1 VTRVSG
7 KIIGKVAIVGLSAL
21 LLASCSRDGREMK
34 PPTADQTETIAIATT
49 IAESITSVQE
59 LTIAAPWQDGEQIDA
74 QFTCDGSKL
83 SPSFDIAGLPDGTVT
98 WGLSIVD
105 QMALDA
111 VHWALAN
118 VDPTINHVD
127 AGVVP
132 AGAVQSLNRLQK
144 VGYAAPCPKAGEP
157 HTYVLTV
164 YAVSQQ
170 LEVSDGMDAET
181 MLTSL
186 EAGSLGITS
195 TTFTFTR

>member
-1 VTRVSG
+1 MTRVSG

-59 LTIAAPWQDGEQIDA
+59 LTIAAPWEDGEQIDV

-170 LEVSDGMDAET
+170 LEVSDGMDAES

-195 TTFTFTR
+195 ITFTVTR

>member
-1 VTRVSG
+1 MTRFSKKLYG
-7 KIIGKVAIVGLSAL
+7 TVALVGLSAL

-49 IAESITSVQE
+49 IAETVAPVQE
-59 LTIAAPWQDGEQIDA
+59 LTIAVPWEEGAPIDA
-74 QFTCDGSKL
+74 LFTCDGSKL
-83 SPSFDIAGLPDGTVT
+83 SPSFDIAGLPEGTVT

-105 QMALDA
+105 QTAANA
-111 VHWALAN
+111 VHWVAAN
-118 VDPTINHVD
+118 IDPAINHVD

-132 AGAVQSLNRLQK
+132 AGAVQSLNRIQK
-144 VGYAAPCPKAGEP
+144 VGYAAPCPKAGEL

-186 EAGSLGITS
+186 EAGSLGIVS
-195 TTFTFTR
+195 STFTLTR

>member
-1 VTRVSG
+1 M
-7 KIIGKVAIVGLSAL
+7 IGAVAIVGICTT

-34 PPTADQTETIAIATT
+34 PPTADQTETIAVATT
-49 IAESITSVQE
+49 IAESVAPVQE
-59 LTIAAPWQDGEQIDA
+59 FSIAAPWQDGAPLDV
-74 QFTCDGSKL
+74 QFTCDGSRL
-83 SPSFDIAGLPDGTVT
+83 SPSFNLAGFPEGTVT

-105 QMALDA
+105 QTAANA
-111 VHWALAN
+111 VHWVAAN
-118 VDPTINHVD
+118 IDPAITQVD

-132 AGAVQSLNRLQK
+132 AGAVQSLNRINK

-157 HTYVLTV
+157 HTYILTV

-170 LEVSDGMDAET
+170 LEVTDGMDAET

-195 TTFTFTR
+195 TSFTFTR

>member
-1 VTRVSG
+1 MYGT
-7 KIIGKVAIVGLSAL
+7 VAIVGMSAL

-49 IAESITSVQE
+49 IAETVAPVQE
-59 LTIAAPWQDGEQIDA
+59 LTIAVPWEEGAPIDA
-74 QFTCDGSKL
+74 LFTCEGSKL
-83 SPSFDIAGLPDGTVT
+83 SPSFDIAGLPEGTVT

-105 QMALDA
+105 QTAANA
-111 VHWALAN
+111 VHWVAAN
-118 VDPTINHVD
+118 IDPAINHVD

-132 AGAVQSLNRLQK
+132 AGAVQSLNRIQK
-144 VGYAAPCPKAGEP
+144 VGYAAPCPKAGEL

-195 TTFTFTR
+195 STFTLTR

>member
-1 VTRVSG
+1 MTRFSG

-59 LTIAAPWQDGEQIDA
+59 LTIAAPWEDGEQIDV

-111 VHWALAN
+111 AHWVAAN
-118 VDPTINHVD
+118 IDPVINHVD

-195 TTFTFTR
+195 ITFTVTR

>member
-1 VTRVSG
+1 MTRVSG

-127 AGVVP
+127 AGAVP

-195 TTFTFTR
+195 ITFTVTR

>member
-1 VTRVSG
+1 MTRFSKKLFG
-7 KIIGKVAIVGLSAL
+7 AAAILGLSAL

-34 PPTADQTETIAIATT
+34 PPTADQTESIAVATT
-49 IAESITSVQE
+49 IAESVAPVQE
-59 LTIAAPWQDGEQIDA
+59 FTIAAPWQDGAPLDV
-74 QFTCDGSKL
+74 QFTCDGSRL
-83 SPSFDIAGLPDGTVT
+83 SPSFNLAGFPEGTVT

-105 QMALDA
+105 QTAANA
-111 VHWALAN
+111 VHWVAAN
-118 VDPTINHVD
+118 IDPAITQVD

-132 AGAVQSLNRLQK
+132 AGAVQSLNRINK

-157 HTYVLTV
+157 HTYILTV

-170 LEVSDGMDAET
+170 LEVTDGMDAET

-195 TTFTFTR
+195 TSFTFTR

>member
-1 VTRVSG
+1 MYG
-7 KIIGKVAIVGLSAL
+7 AAAIVGMSAL

-49 IAESITSVQE
+49 IAESVAPVQE
-59 LTIAAPWQDGEQIDA
+59 FTIAAPWEEGGPLDSV
-74 QFTCDGSKL
+74 FTCDGDKL
-83 SPSFDIAGLPDGTVT
+83 SPSFDIAGLPEGTVT

-105 QMALDA
+105 QTAGDA
-111 VHWALAN
+111 VHWAAAN
-118 VDPTINHVD
+118 IDPAINHVD

-132 AGAVQSLNRLQK
+132 AGAVQSLNRVNK

-170 LEVSDGMDAET
+170 LEVSDGMDAKT
-181 MLTSL
+181 MLTSI

-195 TTFTFTR
+195 ITFSVTR

>member
-1 VTRVSG
+1 MTRVSG

-59 LTIAAPWQDGEQIDA
+59 LTIAAPWEDGEQIDA

-127 AGVVP
+127 AGAVP

-195 TTFTFTR
+195 ITFTVTR

>member
-1 VTRVSG
+1 MY
-7 KIIGKVAIVGLSAL
+7 GKVAIVGMSVL

-49 IAESITSVQE
+49 IAETVAPVQE
-59 LTIAAPWQDGEQIDA
+59 LTIAVPWEEGQPIDA
-74 QFTCDGSKL
+74 LFTCDGSKL
-83 SPSFDIAGLPDGTVT
+83 SPSFDIAGLPEGTVT

-105 QMALDA
+105 QTAANA
-111 VHWALAN
+111 VHWVAAN
-118 VDPTINHVD
+118 IDPAINHVD

-157 HTYVLTV
+157 HPYVLTV

>member
-1 VTRVSG
+1 LYGT
-7 KIIGKVAIVGLSAL
+7 VALVGLSAL

-49 IAESITSVQE
+49 IAETVAPVQE
-59 LTIAAPWQDGEQIDA
+59 LTIAVPWEEGAPIDA
-74 QFTCDGSKL
+74 LFTCDGSKL
-83 SPSFDIAGLPDGTVT
+83 SPSFDIAGLPEGTVT

-105 QMALDA
+105 QTAANA
-111 VHWALAN
+111 VHWVAAN
-118 VDPTINHVD
+118 IDPAINHVD

-132 AGAVQSLNRLQK
+132 AGAVQSLNRIQK
-144 VGYAAPCPKAGEP
+144 VGYAAPCPKAGEL

-186 EAGSLGITS
+186 EAGSLGIVS
-195 TTFTFTR
+195 STFTLTR

>member
-1 VTRVSG
+1 MTRVSG

-59 LTIAAPWQDGEQIDA
+59 LTIAAPWEDGEQIDA

-83 SPSFDIAGLPDGTVT
+83 SPSFDIAGLPEGTVT

-105 QMALDA
+105 QTALDA
-111 VHWALAN
+111 AHWVAAN
-118 VDPTINHVD
+118 IDPAINHVD

>member
-1 VTRVSG
+1 MTRFSKKVYG
-7 KIIGKVAIVGLSAL
+7 TVAIVGMSAL

-49 IAESITSVQE
+49 IAETVAPVQE
-59 LTIAAPWQDGEQIDA
+59 LTIAVPWEEGAPIDA
-74 QFTCDGSKL
+74 LFTCDGSKL
-83 SPSFDIAGLPDGTVT
+83 SPSFDIAGLPEGTVT

-105 QMALDA
+105 QTAANA
-111 VHWALAN
+111 VHWVAAN
-118 VDPTINHVD
+118 IDPAINHVD

-132 AGAVQSLNRLQK
+132 AGAVQSLNRIQK
-144 VGYAAPCPKAGEP
+144 VGYAAPCPKAGEL

-195 TTFTFTR
+195 STFTLTR

>member
-1 VTRVSG
+1 VTRFSKKMYG
-7 KIIGKVAIVGLSAL
+7 TVALVGLSAL

-49 IAESITSVQE
+49 IAETVAPVQE
-59 LTIAAPWQDGEQIDA
+59 LTIAVPWEEGAPIDA
-74 QFTCDGSKL
+74 LFTCDGSKL
-83 SPSFDIAGLPDGTVT
+83 SPSFDIAGLPEGTVT

-105 QMALDA
+105 QTAANA
-111 VHWALAN
+111 VHWVAAN
-118 VDPTINHVD
+118 IDPAINHVD

-132 AGAVQSLNRLQK
+132 AGAVQSLNRIQK
-144 VGYAAPCPKAGEP
+144 VGYAAPCPKAGEL

-186 EAGSLGITS
+186 EAGSLGIVS
-195 TTFTFTR
+195 SAFTLTR

>member
-1 VTRVSG
+1 VTRFSG

-59 LTIAAPWQDGEQIDA
+59 LTIAAPWEDGEQIDA

-111 VHWALAN
+111 AHWVAAN
-118 VDPTINHVD
+118 IDPVINHVD

-195 TTFTFTR
+195 ITFTVTR

>member
-1 VTRVSG
+1 MTRVSG

-59 LTIAAPWQDGEQIDA
+59 LTIAAPWEDGEQIDV

-111 VHWALAN
+111 AHWVAAN
-118 VDPTINHVD
+118 IDPVINHVD

-195 TTFTFTR
+195 ITFTVTR

>member
-1 VTRVSG
+1 MYGT
-7 KIIGKVAIVGLSAL
+7 VAIVGLSAL

-49 IAESITSVQE
+49 IAETVAPVQE
-59 LTIAAPWQDGEQIDA
+59 LTIAVPWEEGAPIDA
-74 QFTCDGSKL
+74 LFTCDGSKL
-83 SPSFDIAGLPDGTVT
+83 SPSFDIAGLPEGTVT

-105 QMALDA
+105 QTAANA
-111 VHWALAN
+111 VHWVAAN
-118 VDPTINHVD
+118 IDPAINHVD

-132 AGAVQSLNRLQK
+132 AGAVQSLNRIQK
-144 VGYAAPCPKAGEP
+144 VGYAAPCPKAGEL

-186 EAGSLGITS
+186 EAGSLGIVS
-195 TTFTFTR
+195 STFTLTR

>member
-1 VTRVSG
+1 MTRVSG

>member
-1 VTRVSG
+1 MTRFSG
-7 KIIGKVAIVGLSAL
+7 KTYGKVAFVGISAL
-21 LLASCSRDGREMK
+21 LLATCSRDGREMK

-49 IAESITSVQE
+49 IAESVAPVQE
-59 LTIAAPWQDGEQIDA
+59 LTIAVPWEEGQPIDA
-74 QFTCDGSKL
+74 LFTCDGSKL
-83 SPSFDIAGLPDGTVT
+83 SPSFDIAGLPEGTVT

-105 QMALDA
+105 QTAANA
-111 VHWALAN
+111 VHWVAAN
-118 VDPTINHVD
+118 IDPAINHVD

>member
-1 VTRVSG
+1 VTRFS
-7 KIIGKVAIVGLSAL
+7 KKMYRTVALVGLSAL

-49 IAESITSVQE
+49 IAETVAPVQE
-59 LTIAAPWQDGEQIDA
+59 LTIAVPWEEGAPIDA
-74 QFTCDGSKL
+74 LFTCDGSKL
-83 SPSFDIAGLPDGTVT
+83 SPSFDIAGLPEGTVT

-105 QMALDA
+105 QTAANA
-111 VHWALAN
+111 VHWVAAN
-118 VDPTINHVD
+118 IDPAINHVD

-132 AGAVQSLNRLQK
+132 AGAVQSLNRIQK
-144 VGYAAPCPKAGEP
+144 VGYAAPCPKAGEL

-195 TTFTFTR
+195 STFTLTR

>member
-1 VTRVSG
+1 MY
-7 KIIGKVAIVGLSAL
+7 GKVAIVGISAL

-49 IAESITSVQE
+49 IAESVAPVQE
-59 LTIAAPWQDGEQIDA
+59 LTIAVPWEEGQPIDA
-74 QFTCDGSKL
+74 LFTCDGSKL
-83 SPSFDIAGLPDGTVT
+83 SPSFDIAGLPEGTVT

-105 QMALDA
+105 QTAANA
-111 VHWALAN
+111 VHWVAAN
-118 VDPTINHVD
+118 IDPAINHVD

>member
-1 VTRVSG
+1 VTRFSKKMYG
-7 KIIGKVAIVGLSAL
+7 TVAIVGMSTL

-49 IAESITSVQE
+49 IAETVAPVQE
-59 LTIAAPWQDGEQIDA
+59 LTIAVPWEEGAPIDA
-74 QFTCDGSKL
+74 LFTCDGSKL
-83 SPSFDIAGLPDGTVT
+83 SPSFDIAGLPEGTVT

-105 QMALDA
+105 QTAA
-111 VHWALAN
+111 NAAHWVAAN
-118 VDPTINHVD
+118 IDPAINHVD

-132 AGAVQSLNRLQK
+132 AGAVQSLNRIQK
-144 VGYAAPCPKAGEP
+144 VGYAAPCPKAGEL

>member
-1 VTRVSG
+1 MYG
-7 KIIGKVAIVGLSAL
+7 AAAILGLSAL

-34 PPTADQTETIAIATT
+34 PPTADQTETIAVATT
-49 IAESITSVQE
+49 IAESVAPVQE
-59 LTIAAPWQDGEQIDA
+59 FTIAAPWQDGAPLDV
-74 QFTCDGSKL
+74 QFTCDGSRL
-83 SPSFDIAGLPDGTVT
+83 SPSFNLAGFPEGTVT

-105 QMALDA
+105 QTAANA
-111 VHWALAN
+111 VHWVAAN
-118 VDPTINHVD
+118 IDPAITQVD

-132 AGAVQSLNRLQK
+132 AGAVQSLNRINK

-157 HTYVLTV
+157 HTYILTV

-170 LEVSDGMDAET
+170 LEVTDGMDAET

-195 TTFTFTR
+195 TSFTFTR

>member
-1 VTRVSG
+1 MARVSG

-34 PPTADQTETIAIATT
+34 PPTADQTESIAIATT
-49 IAESITSVQE
+49 IAESVAPVQE
-59 LTIAAPWQDGEQIDA
+59 LTIATPWEEGGPIDA
-74 QFTCDGSKL
+74 LFTCDGSKL
-83 SPSFDIAGLPDGTVT
+83 SPSFDVAGLPEGTVT

-105 QMALDA
+105 QTALDA
-111 VHWALAN
+111 VHWVAAN
-118 VDPTINHVD
+118 IDPAINHVD

>member
-1 VTRVSG
+1 VTRFSKKLYG
-7 KIIGKVAIVGLSAL
+7 TVAIVGMSIV
-21 LLASCSRDGREMK
+21 LLASCSRDGREMQA
-34 PPTADQTETIAIATT
+34 PTADQTETIAVATT

-59 LTIAAPWQDGEQIDA
+59 LTIAAPWEDGEQIDA

-105 QMALDA
+105 QTALDA
-111 VHWALAN
+111 AHWVAAN
-118 VDPTINHVD
+118 IDPAINHVD

-170 LEVSDGMDAET
+170 LEVSDGMDAES

-195 TTFTFTR
+195 ITFTVTR

>member
-1 VTRVSG
+1 MTRVSG

-59 LTIAAPWQDGEQIDA
+59 LTIAAPWEDGEQIDA

-170 LEVSDGMDAET
+170 LEVSDGMDAES

-195 TTFTFTR
+195 ITFTVTR

>member
-1 VTRVSG
+1 MYGT
-7 KIIGKVAIVGLSAL
+7 VAIVGLSAL

-49 IAESITSVQE
+49 IAETVAPVQE
-59 LTIAAPWQDGEQIDA
+59 LTIAVPWEEGAPIDA
-74 QFTCDGSKL
+74 LFTCDGSKL
-83 SPSFDIAGLPDGTVT
+83 SPSFDIAGLPEGTVT

-105 QMALDA
+105 QTAANA
-111 VHWALAN
+111 VHWVAAN
-118 VDPTINHVD
+118 IDPAINHVD

-132 AGAVQSLNRLQK
+132 AGAVQSLNRIQK
-144 VGYAAPCPKAGEP
+144 VGYAAPCPKAGEL

-195 TTFTFTR
+195 SSFTLTR